1 MVPGWGTRGSRA
13 RHGKSKVS
21 MGRMSKGKR
30 VRQASR
36 GRNSAAGFTMVEL
49 VLVLVVSLI
58 LTAMA
63 IPKFSSAVATYEL
76 NGAVESA
83 ESAIQGTRY
92 QAIMHGYQYEVTF
105 DATHNT
111 FQVLSEVPPATTF
124 SNVGNAVPLSGVPI
138 TVSAATTFLEKPNG
152 SVSATVGAMSF
163 SISYQGTT
171 KTLTVSNYGSVS
183 VQ

>member
-1 MVPGWGTRGSRA
+1 
-13 RHGKSKVS
+13 
-21 MGRMSKGKR
+21 
-30 VRQASR
+30 
-36 GRNSAAGFTMVEL
+36 MVEL

-163 SISYQGTT
+163 SISYQSTT

>member
-1 MVPGWGTRGSRA
+1 MAKGKLVRQARGSRV
-13 RHGKSKVS
+13 K
-21 MGRMSKGKR
+21 
-30 VRQASR
+30 
-36 GRNSAAGFTMVEL
+36 AAGFTMIEL

-63 IPKFSSAVATYEL
+63 IPTFSGAIASYEL

-92 QAIMHGYQYEVTF
+92 QAIMHGYQYEVTI
-105 DATHNT
+105 DPTHNT
-111 FQVLSEVPPATTF
+111 FQVLSEIPPATSF
-124 SNVGNAVPLSGVPI
+124 SNVGSSVPLSGVPV
-138 TVSAATTFLEKPNG
+138 TVSALTTLLEKPNG
-152 SVSATVGAMSF
+152 SVSATAGAMSF
-163 SISYQGTT
+163 TISYKGTT